1 MQILTKP
8 EELASLCRDWHKAGD
23 DIALTPTMGYY
34 HAGHE
39 DLIRHGRKLAKRIV
53 VSLFV
58 NPTQFGPHEDLA
70 AYPRDIE
77 SDCAKARG
85 IGADAIFIP
94 EPSAMYEIGRAHV

>member
-8 EELASLCRDWHKAGD
+8 EELASLCRGWHKAGD

-58 NPTQFGPHEDLA
+58 NPTQFGPH
-70 AYPRDIE
+70 
-77 SDCAKARG
+77 
-85 IGADAIFIP
+85 
-94 EPSAMYEIGRAHV
+94 